1 MVKKDVFVSVSAM
14 CQIICN
20 YWKTVLGRDIISLIE
35 VSLFKGNVAV
45 HKG

>member
-1 MVKKDVFVSVSAM
+1 MVKKDVFVSM
-14 CQIICN
+14 CQII
-20 YWKTVLGRDIISLIE
+20 WKTVLGRDIISLIE